1 MAWRSVPLLRRNAIP
16 KEALPAE
23 VVIPLAEEMVTISKR
38 EVETGRVRVALTT
51 DIGTVIARETLRGRE
66 VEVEVERVPVNQTLA
81 DGEPPPQSRE
91 EGNALVIPVIEEKA
105 VVVKRLVI
113 REEIRLRFVTTE
125 TPFGRRFRCGGR
137 GPPPIA
143 PCRTPMT
150 PRHSLGRTAHYT
162 HHHRIVR

>member
-1 MAWRSVPLLRRNAIP
+1 MPE
-16 KEALPAE
+16 EAHPDE

-51 DIGTVIARETLRGRE
+51 DIETVIARETLRGR
-66 VEVEVERVPVNQTLA
+66 EVEVERVPVNQTLA

-125 TPFGRRFRCGGR
+125 TPFEEAVSVRRQRAT
-137 GPPPIA
+137 I
-143 PCRTPMT
+143 
-150 PRHSLGRTAHYT
+150 
-162 HHHRIVR
+162 HRAVQDTNDASVLTGKDSP